1 MAQRLNGLLNKLL
14 IFKKPA
20 PSRVGLYGQSLPPQ
34 ATNLKRRFTA
44 GFRMMIQRLKMRSL
58 VGFSLVLLLPLAG
71 CLGTGLEETQAVTH
85 DMSMEQTSDL
95 VTLSGVVIKKPWTK
109 NTESWN
115 AGGGDYYVLDVGD
128 AEIRDRSAEEGVIL
142 RPSDAV
148 SMAQFEEF
156 VGRVVE
162 VSGEYVAAQPYVPE
176 SPMES
181 YPTDMEGNPLPR
193 GSGFKVYQ
201 ITPVQ

>member
-1 MAQRLNGLLNKLL
+1 
-14 IFKKPA
+14 
-20 PSRVGLYGQSLPPQ
+20 
-34 ATNLKRRFTA
+34 
-44 GFRMMIQRLKMRSL
+44 MIQSFKMRSL
-58 VGFSLVLLLPLAG
+58 VGFSLVLLVPLAG
-71 CLGTGLEETQAVTH
+71 CIVTGLEETQAVTQGIIR
-85 DMSMEQTSDL
+85 EQESEM

-128 AEIRDRSAEEGVIL
+128 AQIGDRSAEEGVIL

-148 SMAQFEEF
+148 SMAQFEDL
-156 VGRVVE
+156 VGSPVE
-162 VSGEYVAAQPYVPE
+162 VSGEYIAAQPYVPE
-176 SPMES
+176 SPLES

-193 GSGFKVYQ
+193 GSGFKVHQ

>member
-1 MAQRLNGLLNKLL
+1 MAQRLNGSLNRLL
-14 IFKKPA
+14 IFRK
-20 PSRVGLYGQSLPPQ
+20 
-34 ATNLKRRFTA
+34 
-44 GFRMMIQRLKMRSL
+44 IQRFKMRSL
-58 VGFSLVLLLPLAG
+58 IRFSLVLLLPLAG
-71 CLGTGLEETQAVTH
+71 CVGTGLEETQAVTH
-85 DMSMEQTSDL
+85 DMNMEQRSEIF
-95 VTLSGVVIKKPWTK
+95 TLSGVVIKKPWTK

-128 AEIRDRSAEEGVIL
+128 ARVRERSAEEGVIL

-156 VGRVVE
+156 VGSSVE
-162 VSGEYVAAQPYVPE
+162 VSGEYIAAQPYVPE

-201 ITPVQ
+201 ITPVP